1 MFKLN
6 CWIFNVTL
14 VSDIPIYYAIIW
26 YEDLQCSSRV
36 QHVLDPACSYAEK
49 SHTLSSL
56 RGRILQVDERSV
68 GWCLI
73 RSVFTYKYL
82 KTRGYIFF
90 RSCNQADGMRTVFMR
105 KWGQTTGCFTS
116 RKKKSNKLFDSYNAR
131 IISVIFSPAQCCWC
145 RSGSWWHAENVLHSF
160 LRELMSKS
168 LGGFLILLHQNRT
181 RSS

>member
-36 QHVLDPACSYAEK
+36 QHVLDPACTYTEK
-49 SHTLSSL
+49 SQTVSSL
-56 RGRILQVDERSV
+56 RRRILQVDDSRRTSH
-68 GWCLI
+68 LK
-73 RSVFTYKYL
+73 TYL
-82 KTRGYIFF
+82 KTHGYIFF
-90 RSCNQADGMRTVFMR
+90 CLVIRQMEWEQFFWENEARQRAALHQE
-105 KWGQTTGCFTS
+105 KK
-116 RKKKSNKLFDSYNAR
+116 KKKSNKLFDSHNAR
-131 IISVIFSPAQCCWC
+131 IVSVIFSPAQCCWC
-145 RSGSWWHAENVLHSF
+145 GSGCWWHAENVLHSF
-160 LRELMSKS
+160 LRELVSKS